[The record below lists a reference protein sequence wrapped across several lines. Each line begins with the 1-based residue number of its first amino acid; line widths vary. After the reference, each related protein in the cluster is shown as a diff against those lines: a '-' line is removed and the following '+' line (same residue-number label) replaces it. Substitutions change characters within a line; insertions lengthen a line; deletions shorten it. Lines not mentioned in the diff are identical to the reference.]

1 MAKRKPADM
10 GSEEQTTRKK
20 DPREAEV
27 GEKPARKKTKL
38 SLAEA
43 LELLEKPAPKGNE
56 GHTTRKKDSR
66 EEGPEVGEKPAR
78 KNAKTSK
85 MTKQKGAST
94 SGSRRAAKALEMSKK
109 LASKGRE
116 GHTTRKN
123 CFLKRTLYPSGYK
136 GPDVGEKSARK
147 ADNSKDL
154 LYKLPPEVW
163 EKILGELEN
172 DDLFPLALSC
182 RFFRQKQKELVAR
195 ATEQGS
201 ECECECESEDDGVS
215 RRALKTTLRY
225 PVEGQRASAEYL
237 RFLSK
242 ENEGAP
248 WTKDMYVRRLA
259 AFHGHLPL
267 LQEFLKSSETR
278 KKKEKLAYRTKPWDF
293 SEIAS
298 HAGESSSSQSPLLL
312 CVGF

>member
-1 MAKRKPADM
+1 MIVGTKKLKARSFRPVEVREKGKMAKRK
-10 GSEEQTTRKK
+10 
-20 DPREAEV
+20 
-27 GEKPARKKTKL
+27 
-38 SLAEA
+38 
-43 LELLEKPAPKGNE
+43 
-56 GHTTRKKDSR
+56 
-66 EEGPEVGEKPAR
+66 GP
-78 KNAKTSK
+78 
-85 MTKQKGAST
+85 ST
-94 SGSRRAAKALEMSKK
+94 SGPRTRSKA
-109 LASKGRE
+109 
-116 GHTTRKN
+116 
-123 CFLKRTLYPSGYK
+123 
-136 GPDVGEKSARK
+136 V
-147 ADNSKDL
+147 KDRQVESIQRL
-154 LYKLPPEVW
+154 DKLPKEVW
-163 EKILGELEN
+163 EMILDHLEN

-278 KKKEKLAYRTKPWDF
+278 KRKEKLAYRTKPWDF